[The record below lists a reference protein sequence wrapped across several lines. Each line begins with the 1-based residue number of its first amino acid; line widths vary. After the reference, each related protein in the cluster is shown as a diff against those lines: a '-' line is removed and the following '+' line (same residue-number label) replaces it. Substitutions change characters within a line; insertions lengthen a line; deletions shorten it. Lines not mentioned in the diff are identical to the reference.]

1 MAAAIVPMLI
11 GTAVSA
17 AASKLLAPKAK
28 AAQVNVPQ
36 APQIRANS
44 QVADVLS
51 ARRGTRA
58 NQRTGSRGA
67 EAPGG
72 MKSKLGQ

>member
-1 MAAAIVPMLI
+1 MQLVPLVIGAAV
-11 GTAVSA
+11 TSA
-17 AASKLLAPKAK
+17 AGKLLAPKAK
-28 AAQVNVPQ
+28 PAQVSVPQ